1 MKSYGERVASRD
13 FTCISS
19 GKTSI
24 ILGNEG
30 CSSVTQQQADLLII
44 GGGVG
49 GVSAALAALRRGKSV
64 IMTEQTHWLG
74 GQLTAQLVPSDEHRR
89 IETTGR
95 NRSYA
100 QFRDIVREHYRTYYP
115 LTAAARAD
123 KHLNP
128 GAAWVSPLSVEP
140 KVILAVIHSLLLPY
154 EASGQLTLMLD
165 TTPVAVHTDD
175 DLVSAVVVRDRD
187 GNGVELTAPFVLDAT
202 ELGDLLELGGIEF
215 VTGRESRDETGEPG
229 AQETGDPLDMQSVT
243 WCFAIEHREGED
255 HTIDRPDDYDVFRD
269 WRPPQLGGEKVL
281 GFRRAA
287 HDGSMA
293 REYTLHVNADDDPF
307 AIDVDHRNM
316 GEAPELWNYR
326 RVAARRQFEDG
337 AYESDIVIVNWPMN
351 DYVGGPLFGVE
362 DAATHW
368 DRSKGLSRSLLY
380 WLQTEAP
387 RADGGAGWPGLRLA
401 PRVTGTADGFAM
413 MPYFRESRRI
423 RAQRTILEQ
432 DFDRDLRDGRGAERY
447 PDTVGVGHYYWI
459 DRHATTR
466 GSAGGGGLPEPFEIP
481 LGALLPQRVR
491 NLLPAA
497 KNIGTTHISNGS
509 YRLQPVEWSIGEAV
523 GALAAFCL
531 DRKIE
536 PAAVR
541 ADPRELRDFQGDLE
555 RGGVQLRWDP
565 ALRW

>member
-1 MKSYGERVASRD
+1 MTR
-13 FTCISS
+13 
-19 GKTSI
+19 
-24 ILGNEG
+24 
-30 CSSVTQQQADLLII
+30 QQADLLII

-49 GVSAALAALRRGKSV
+49 GVSAALAALRRGRSV
-64 IMTEQTHWLG
+64 IMTEQTPWLG
-74 GQLTAQLVPSDEHRR
+74 GQLTSQLVPSDEHRR
-89 IETTGR
+89 IEATGR

-100 QFRDIVREHYRTYYP
+100 QFRDLVRDHYRTYYP

-123 KHLNP
+123 RHLNP

-140 KVILAVIHSLLLPY
+140 KVILAVIHDLLRPY
-154 EASGQLTLMLD
+154 EASGRLALMLE
-165 TTPVAVHTDD
+165 TTPVAVHTDGD
-175 DLVSAVVVRDRD
+175 RIAAVTVRDRE
-187 GNGVELTAPFVLDAT
+187 GVSRELSAPFVLDAT
-202 ELGDLLELGGIEF
+202 ELGDLLELGGVEY
-215 VTGRESRDETGEPG
+215 VTGREARGETGEPS
-229 AQETGDPLDMQSVT
+229 APEAGDPLDMQSVT
-243 WCFAIEHREGED
+243 WCFAVEHLAGQD
-255 HTIDRPDDYDVFRD
+255 HTIDRPDDYDTFRE
-269 WRPPQLGGEKVL
+269 WRPPQLDGEKML

-287 HDGSMA
+287 HDGSIA
-293 REYTLHVNADDDPF
+293 REYTLRVNDDDDPF

-316 GEAPELWNYR
+316 DGAPELWNYR
-326 RVAARRQFEDG
+326 RIAARRQFEDG

-351 DYVGGPLFGVE
+351 DYVGGPLFGVD
-362 DAATHW
+362 DAAVHW
-368 DRSKGLSRSLLY
+368 DRSKALSRSLLY

-387 RADGGAGWPGLRLA
+387 RPDGGVGWPGLRLA
-401 PRVTGTADGFAM
+401 PQVTGTPDGFAM

-423 RAQRTILEQ
+423 RAERTILEQ

-459 DRHATTR
+459 DRHATTG

-523 GALAAFCL
+523 GALVSYCL
-531 DRKIE
+531 DHGVE
-536 PAAVR
+536 PSTVR
-541 ADPRELRDFQGDLE
+541 ADARHLDDFQRDLE